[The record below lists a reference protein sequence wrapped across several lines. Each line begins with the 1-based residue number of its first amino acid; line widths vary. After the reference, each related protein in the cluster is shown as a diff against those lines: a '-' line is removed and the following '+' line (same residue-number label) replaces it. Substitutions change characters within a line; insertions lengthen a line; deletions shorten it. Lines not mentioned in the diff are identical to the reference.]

1 MKRLVIVVLTCFLV
15 SNRAVKV
22 LFYGHKS
29 HKRDADDGGLMMR
42 APFWDPGGSKALFA
56 AVIVLIISPQKLLII
71 RGETSLL
78 FSTVLVIYV
87 KCVEKKGGGETHI

>member
-1 MKRLVIVVLTCFLV
+1 MTRLEIVVLTCFLV

-22 LFYGHKS
+22 LFYGFYG

-56 AVIVLIISPQKLLII
+56 ACDSPHYLTAEAAHYQRGNKPVVLHSVGYIC
-71 RGETSLL
+71 EM
-78 FSTVLVIYV
+78 
-87 KCVEKKGGGETHI
+87 C